1 MLAFNPTSIS
11 KSVPVSDLCVLC
23 VSVFRSPNL
32 SPFNFK
38 LPALSVVEGSTFNS
52 VSLTPFPA
60 TLTSSLQITEKPAT
74 LTPAF
79 ATLTDIVTHK
89 SFVCHSYKKHLGWGY
104 PLLLR
109 ELCALCVKVHPRP
122 QTCRSVRHPPQ
133 RAHIC
138 CSQTTHA
145 TAKPFKRNAYKN
157 RGECP
162 PDSKRPSLRPPAERL
177 PIPVLALRPQ

>member
-1 MLAFNPTSIS
+1 MFPPRPTLPRPTFSASSAKLPSTS
-11 KSVPVSDLCVLC
+11 KHCLSASSFAPPRSVGCQLSAVSSPVS
-23 VSVFRSPNL
+23 
-32 SPFNFK
+32 
-38 LPALSVVEGSTFNS
+38 
-52 VSLTPFPA
+52 PFPA

-79 ATLTDIVTHK
+79 ATLTEIVTHK
-89 SFVCHSYKKHLGWGY
+89 SFVCHSYKKHPGWGY
-104 PLLLR
+104 PRLLR
-109 ELCALCVKVHPRP
+109 ELCALCVKIHPRP
-122 QTCRSVRHPPQ
+122 QACPSVRHPPQ